1 MWQASPGGQ
10 HVPSSRRC
18 RPSLGCFVAAPI
30 LLVLIGWPAPAH
42 AEPPSRLAISISNR
56 LDPRAAL
63 ASMDRCGGPDAA
75 SVVAPVQV
83 VDFRSSE
90 PASDVSPAV
99 LRLAELL
106 PAARTVLLHL
116 RVLIGDGPSSGRQ
129 QESAIEA
136 RVADVVEA
144 LPTETPHVRGAI
156 LEVDASPQDLARL
169 QFTLV
174 ALVLRLKA
182 VKPTLS
188 VAVVFPPGFVAAE
201 PGLAR
206 RVTAYAD
213 AIGVGGG
220 ADWRQEA
227 TWIREQLRKPVLLKV
242 DAGEDSEADAYAR
255 AYLDAVVETGDA
267 LIDTYWSAGPTA
279 AQATGFCRSHATLA
293 ASLGPGFASA
303 PVEKAPVSLRA
314 EEDPLAAAA
323 FIDGGSSSVAF
334 LVRTRASRERPG
346 ILTVGAARDGGLDL
360 ACFDALDG
368 HRLPGR
374 AAQEAGG
381 ALTAACTAEGPF
393 VVVSVRRGETGQ
405 RLYETVSVTGRGTLR
420 VEEIVARWQQYKA
433 TQRHRLD
440 NYLGE
445 CLLSLHFEPTVL
457 GSGFDVSL
465 QMRLFTD
472 RSGQRDW
479 VQDAFFVN
487 GVRFNSRRGF
497 PLPQLEPEK
506 VLTQPLDLALDEK
519 YRYTLVGTA
528 TVNGVLCY
536 VVAIEPDAS
545 SDGMLFSGKVWI
557 DGVLF
562 RQVRMQLQQS
572 GGRSNIVSH
581 VETQDYA
588 LVEGGEDGPYNLLTS
603 IYVQETL
610 NAAGR
615 SFLLEKTYAFSNYAV
630 NSADFERLLSEARAS
645 DRRMFRDTDD
655 GLRVLRSEG
664 GARVIDPPVNR
675 IRALVFG
682 VLYEGS
688 YDFPIPLAG
697 LSTVNFDF
705 RGTGAQLSVFFA
717 GPILATN
724 LSKQVSSRFRFGA
737 DLALSAI
744 PRSDRVFSGSVEATD
759 QRMWVFEETA
769 GVLADWQATPS
780 LGLGASSYLT
790 MNLFRP
796 AAETADSFAASGHGY
811 TVLTSGEMKVMHR
824 GFGLTTNI
832 LEGVRFDWSDLG
844 YADGT
849 GGASDDRFTKYSG
862 EFSKQFFVG
871 PFSKLSVWTAYYGGD
886 RLDRFSRYQPSFL
899 ARPRIRGIPGG
910 VDAFDAVGVAG
921 VQYGFNVMDVI
932 RIEGLY
938 NRAWAQNRDEGQ
950 SFKDYDG
957 LELGLGTVGPWGTF
971 LQGTVTYALHGNLD
985 RYGSRWGVYLL
996 VYRPL
1001 AK

>member
-1 MWQASPGGQ
+1 MFPPATSSQRY
-10 HVPSSRRC
+10 PSRQRH
-18 RPSLGCFVAAPI
+18 RPSLVCLVFAAVAITCVCRP
-30 LLVLIGWPAPAH
+30 VPANAQRL
-42 AEPPSRLAISISNR
+42 SRLAISASNR
-56 LDPRAAL
+56 LDPKAAL
-63 ASMDRCGGPDAA
+63 ASIDRCGGPDA
-75 SVVAPVQV
+75 SSLVAPVQV
-83 VDFRSSE
+83 VDFRAPG
-90 PASDVSPAV
+90 PASAAAQAV
-99 LRLAELL
+99 PPLAELW
-106 PAARTVLLHL
+106 PAGRTVLLHL
-116 RVLIGDGPSSGRQ
+116 RVLVVERASGGRE
-129 QESAIEA
+129 QESSIEA
-136 RVADVVEA
+136 RVADVVAA
-144 LPTETPHVRGAI
+144 LPTAIPQVRGAI
-156 LEVDASPQDLARL
+156 LEVDPSPQDLPLL
-169 QFTLV
+169 QFTLA

-188 VAVVFPPGFVAAE
+188 VAVVLPPGLVTSE
-201 PGLAR
+201 PALAR

-220 ADWRQEA
+220 SDWRREA
-227 TWIREQLRKPVLLKV
+227 AWVREQLGKPVLLKL
-242 DAGEDSEADAYAR
+242 DAGEDSGAEASADAY
-255 AYLDAVVETGDA
+255 LNAVVESGDT
-267 LIDTYWSAGPTA
+267 LLDTYWFADPTA
-279 AQATGFCRSHATLA
+279 AQAAGLCRSHAILA

-314 EEDPLAAAA
+314 EGDPLAATA
-323 FIDGGSSSVAF
+323 FIDSASSSVAF
-334 LVRTRASRERPG
+334 LVRAGASRERPRT
-346 ILTVGAARDGGLDL
+346 LTVAAGQDGGLDL
-360 ACFDALDG
+360 ACFDAFDG
-368 HRLPGR
+368 RRLPGQTVQDAGRTR
-374 AAQEAGG
+374 AAS
-381 ALTAACTAEGPF
+381 CTADGPF
-393 VVVSVRRGETGQ
+393 AVMSVRRGDMAQ

-420 VEEIVARWQQYKA
+420 VEEIVARWQQFKA
-433 TQRHRLD
+433 TQKHRLD
-440 NYLGE
+440 NYMGE

-465 QMRLFTD
+465 QMRLFAD

-479 VQDAFFVN
+479 AQDAFFVN

-506 VLTQPLDLALDEK
+506 VVSQPLDLALDEK
-519 YRYTLVGTA
+519 YRYTLVGTD

-536 VVAIEPDAS
+536 VVAIEPEESGDV
-545 SDGMLFSGKVWI
+545 LFSGKVWI

-572 GGRSNIVSH
+572 GGRSHIVSH
-581 VETQDYA
+581 VETQDYELIGA
-588 LVEGGEDGPYNLLTS
+588 DAGGPYNLLKS

-615 SFLLEKTYAFSNYAV
+615 SFLLEKTYAFSNYVV
-630 NSADFERLLSEARAS
+630 NSTEFDRLLAEVRAS

-664 GARVIDPPVNR
+664 GTRVVDPPVNR
-675 IRALVFG
+675 IRSIVVGA
-682 VLYEGS
+682 LYEGS
-688 YDFPIPLAG
+688 YDYPIPLAG

-724 LSKQVSSRFRFGA
+724 LSKQVSSRFRFGI

-744 PRSDRVFSGSVEATD
+744 PRSDRVFDGDVEASD
-759 QRMWVFEETA
+759 QRMWVFEEGA
-769 GVLADWQATPS
+769 GVLANWQATPGIS
-780 LGLGASSYLT
+780 FGASSHLT

-796 AAETADSFAASGHGY
+796 ADETADDFSASGHGY
-811 TVLTSGEMKVMHR
+811 TLLTAGEVKFMHR
-824 GFGLTTNI
+824 GFGLTANV
-832 LEGVRFDWSDLG
+832 LQGQRFDWSDLG

-849 GGASDDRFTKYSG
+849 GGTSNSRFTKYSG
-862 EFSKQFFVG
+862 EFAKQFYVG
-871 PFSKLSVWTAYYGGD
+871 PFSKLSLWTAYYGGD
-886 RLDRFSRYQPSFL
+886 DLDRFSRYQPSFL

-921 VQYGFNVMDVI
+921 VQYGFDVMEVFKV
-932 RIEGLY
+932 EGLY

-950 SFKDYDG
+950 SFRNYDG

-971 LQGTVTYALHGNLD
+971 IQSTVTYALRGNLD
-985 RYGSRWGVYLL
+985 RYGSRWGLYLL